1 MMDYYQD
8 ILADA
13 FRHRLVVNCH
23 GSTLPRGL
31 HRTWPNLVS
40 MEAIRGFEYATFDQG
55 TADLVASKATTLA
68 FTRNAFDPMDFT
80 PVCFTE
86 YDNNKRVTG
95 NGAELALAVLFLS
108 GVQHYAETPQGM
120 ATVPDYVR
128 EMMKEIPVS
137 WDETMFIDG
146 HPGRYIVL
154 ARRSGNVWY
163 YAGVN
168 AQKDTLGLN
177 LKLPFAGGISG
188 TIITEGETL
197 RSFTQDTVMP
207 DGSGMATVQIVPGGG
222 FVIRFEKP
230 AL

>member
-1 MMDYYQD
+1 
-8 ILADA
+8 
-13 FRHRLVVNCH
+13 
-23 GSTLPRGL
+23 
-31 HRTWPNLVS
+31 
-40 MEAIRGFEYATFDQG
+40 
-55 TADLVASKATTLA
+55 
-68 FTRNAFDPMDFT
+68 
-80 PVCFTE
+80 
-86 YDNNKRVTG
+86 
-95 NGAELALAVLFLS
+95 
-108 GVQHYAETPQGM
+108 M